1 MPRQHRS
8 SDDRPFDLD
17 DYAPPP
23 VMRGY
28 VKAIGI
34 TILLG
39 LVTGLLWIGWRLFDL
54 HVLR

>member
-1 MPRQHRS
+1 MRRHRSS
-8 SDDRPFDLD
+8 SDDRSFDLD

-23 VMRGY
+23 VMRMY

-54 HVLR
+54 HVLL